1 MILLPTVAICIKKLP
16 DLAELYWSVRYIK
29 IPGNQSCSFVSF
41 KVVIDASKKYLPFMS
56 KGFESPKLTVHVGD
70 GAEYMK
76 KRKSEYDVIIT
87 DSPDPKGKLSVKV
100 TMQKEFFT

>member
-1 MILLPTVAICIKKLP
+1 
-16 DLAELYWSVRYIK
+16 
-29 IPGNQSCSFVSF
+29 
-41 KVVIDASKKYLPFMS
+41 MS